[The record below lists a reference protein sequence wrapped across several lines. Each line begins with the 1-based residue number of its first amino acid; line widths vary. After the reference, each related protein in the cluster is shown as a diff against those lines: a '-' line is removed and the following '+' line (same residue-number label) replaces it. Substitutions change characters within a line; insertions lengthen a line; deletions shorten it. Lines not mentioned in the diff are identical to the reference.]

1 MNLSFTEF
9 KDEEKD
15 MLADFL
21 AGERW
26 DFHSTPQIKRENV
39 FKNFEEGYF
48 TRDGHRTFW
57 ITESNKK
64 IGVIRLF
71 DLGDDELDDETPL
84 FDIKITKDCRGKGVG
99 EKALTWLAELVFT
112 TYPNKNRFEATT
124 RIDNIAMRRVFEKC
138 GFVKEAHYRKAW
150 PDENKNLYDCVGY
163 SILRSDWKDRVK
175 TSVEWEK

>member
-9 KDEEKD
+9 KDEDKEQ
-15 MLADFL
+15 LADFL
-21 AGERW
+21 TGERW
-26 DFHSTPQIKRENV
+26 EFHSTPQIQRENV
-39 FKNFEEGYF
+39 FKNLEEGYF

-57 ITESNKK
+57 IADDDKK

-84 FDIKITKDCRGKGVG
+84 FDIKITNSYCGRGVG
-99 EKALTWLAELVFT
+99 EKALTWLADLVFNS
-112 TYPNKNRFEATT
+112 YPNKNRFEATT

-138 GFVKEAHYRKAW
+138 GFVKEAHYREAW

-163 SILRSDWKDRVK
+163 SILRKDWTGKSK
-175 TSVEWEK
+175 TPVNFAS